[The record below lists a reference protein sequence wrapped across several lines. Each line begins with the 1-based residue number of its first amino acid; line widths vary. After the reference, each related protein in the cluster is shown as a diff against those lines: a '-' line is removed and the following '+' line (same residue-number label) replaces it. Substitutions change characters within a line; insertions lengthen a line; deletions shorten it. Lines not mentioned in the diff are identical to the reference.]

1 VRIGFGELILL
12 AMVGAMTM
20 SRYAQIWTNLMA
32 GPLLVILAA
41 GAATAQAL
49 PHSEWITLGTQS
61 GPTPRAN
68 KSQPANLLHYADQ
81 YILVDAGDGAA
92 EQLAKAGVRLAA
104 VRTVFI
110 SHLHFDHTSGLFAI
124 LGLRYQLSNPP
135 ITIYGPLGTKKLVEG
150 LVAAMQPFVDLG
162 SGQMRGGRMPPADYV
177 KAVEIPEGSTVQVGA
192 AKVTAVRNTHYS
204 FPKDSPNY
212 KYPSFSYR
220 FDMPDRAI
228 VYTGDTGPSAAV
240 ELLAAHADLLVSEV
254 VDSDYILGQIKAE
267 QLETPPVPG
276 ASPEPTPDTIHHMT
290 AEHLSP
296 ENVGLLAQHAGVA
309 HLVLTHQ
316 ELKPGADRE
325 TVARVARNFKGAIS
339 LGKDLDRF

>member
-1 VRIGFGELILL
+1 MMRRNAPRRIGLMAAILL
-12 AMVGAMTM
+12 AFSLDGVAH
-20 SRYAQIWTNLMA
+20 AQDR
-32 GPLLVILAA
+32 PK
-41 GAATAQAL
+41 
-49 PHSEWITLGTQS
+49 SEWITLGTQS

-92 EQLAKAGVRLAA
+92 EQLAKAGVRLAS

-135 ITIYGPLGTKKLVEG
+135 ITVYGPLGTKKLVDG

-177 KAVEIPEGSTVQVGA
+177 KVVEIPDGGTVQVGA
-192 AKVTAVRNTHYS
+192 VKVTAVRNTHYS

-220 FDMPDRAI
+220 FDLPDRAI

-240 ELLAAHADLLVSEV
+240 ETLAHHADLLVSEV
-254 VDSDYILGQIKAE
+254 VDADYILAQIKAE
-267 QLETPPVPG
+267 QTDTPAVAGVPQEP
-276 ASPEPTPDTIHHMT
+276 SPATIHHMR

-316 ELKPGADRE
+316 ELEPGKDRE
-325 TVARVARNFKGAIS
+325 SVARVAKNFKGTIS
-339 LGKDLDRF
+339 LAKDLDRF

>member
-1 VRIGFGELILL
+1 MISRNVKRWICLVAVPMFVRP
-12 AMVGAMTM
+12 
-20 SRYAQIWTNLMA
+20 MA
-32 GPLLVILAA
+32 GAT
-41 GAATAQAL
+41 TAQEQ
-49 PHSEWITLGTQS
+49 PHSEWVTLGTQS
-61 GPTPRAN
+61 GPTPRAT

-135 ITIYGPLGTKKLVEG
+135 ITVYGPLGTKKLVDG

-177 KAVEIPEGSTVQVGA
+177 KVVEIPEGGTVQVGA
-192 AKVTAVRNTHYS
+192 VKVTAVRNSHYS
-204 FPKDSPNY
+204 FPTESPHY

-220 FDMPDRAI
+220 FNMPDRVI

-240 ELLAAHADLLVSEV
+240 EALAAHADLLVSEV
-254 VDSDYILGQIKAE
+254 VDADYILAQIKAE
-267 QLETPPVPG
+267 QLETPPVPE
-276 ASPEPTPDTIHHMT
+276 APQEPSPATIHHMT

-296 ENVGLLAQHAGVA
+296 ENVGLLAQHAGVS

-316 ELKPGADRE
+316 ELKPGTDQE
-325 TVARVARNFKGAIS
+325 TIARVARNYKGAIS
-339 LGKDLDRF
+339 LAKDLDRF

>member
-1 VRIGFGELILL
+1 
-12 AMVGAMTM
+12 MM
-20 SRYAQIWTNLMA
+20 SRNAKRWTGLMT
-32 GPLLVILAA
+32 VIQLALPMSRP
-41 GAATAQAL
+41 ATAQER

-61 GPTPRAN
+61 GPTPRAT
-68 KSQPANLLHYADQ
+68 KSQPANLLHYGDQ

-135 ITIYGPLGTKKLVEG
+135 ITVYGPLGTKKLVDG
-150 LVAAMQPFVDLG
+150 LVAAMQPYVDLG
-162 SGQMRGGRMPPADYV
+162 SGQMRGGRMLPADYV
-177 KAVEIPEGSTVQVGA
+177 KVLEIPDGGTVQVGL
-192 AKVTAVRNTHYS
+192 AKVTAVRNSHYS
-204 FPKDSPNY
+204 FPKESPNY

-228 VYTGDTGPSAAV
+228 VYTGDTGPSSAV
-240 ELLAAHADLLVSEV
+240 EALAAKADLLVSEV
-254 VDSDYILGQIKAE
+254 VDADYILAQIKAE
-267 QLETPPVPG
+267 GSEAPPIPGVPQ
-276 ASPEPTPDTIHHMT
+276 EPTPATIHHMT

-296 ENVGLLAQHAGVA
+296 ENVGLLAQHAGIT

-316 ELKPGADRE
+316 ELRPGTDRE
-325 TVARVARNFKGAIS
+325 ALARVARNFRGTIS
-339 LGKDLDRF
+339 LAKDLDRF

>member
-1 VRIGFGELILL
+1 MSRIAQNRTGLMAATLL
-12 AMVGAMTM
+12 AFTV
-20 SRYAQIWTNLMA
+20 
-32 GPLLVILAA
+32 A
-41 GAATAQAL
+41 GAATAQDR
-49 PHSEWITLGTQS
+49 PRSVWITLGTQS

-135 ITIYGPLGTKKLVEG
+135 ITVYGPLGTKKLVDG

-162 SGQMRGGRMPPADYV
+162 SGQMRGGRMLPADYV
-177 KAVEIPEGSTVQVGA
+177 KVVEIPDGGTVQVGA
-192 AKVTAVRNTHYS
+192 VKVTAVRNTHYS

-220 FDMPDRAI
+220 FDLPDRAI

-240 ELLAAHADLLVSEV
+240 EALAAHADLLVSEV
-254 VDSDYILGQIKAE
+254 VDADYILAQIKAE
-267 QLETPPVPG
+267 RPETPPVPG
-276 ASPEPTPDTIHHMT
+276 VPQEPTPATIHHMR

-316 ELKPGADRE
+316 ELEPGMDGE
-325 TVARVARNFKGAIS
+325 SVARVARNYKGVIS
-339 LGKDLDRF
+339 LAKDLDRF

>member
-1 VRIGFGELILL
+1 MYRNALTWTGFMAAPLL
-12 AMVGAMTM
+12 AFSM
-20 SRYAQIWTNLMA
+20 
-32 GPLLVILAA
+32 A
-41 GAATAQAL
+41 GAATVQER
-49 PHSEWITLGTQS
+49 PRSVWITLGTQS

-68 KSQPANLLHYADQ
+68 KSQPANLLLYADQ

-92 EQLAKAGVRLAA
+92 EQLAKAGVRLAE

-135 ITIYGPLGTKKLVEG
+135 ITVYGPLGTKKLVGG

-162 SGQMRGGRMPPADYV
+162 SGQMRGGRMLPADYV
-177 KAVEIPEGSTVQVGA
+177 KVVEIPDGGTVQVGA
-192 AKVTAVRNTHYS
+192 AKVTAVRNSHYS
-204 FPKDSPNY
+204 FPKNSPNY

-220 FDMPDRAI
+220 FDMPDRSI
-228 VYTGDTGPSAAV
+228 VYTGDTGPSTAV
-240 ELLAAHADLLVSEV
+240 EALAYHADLLVSEV
-254 VDSDYILGQIKAE
+254 VDADYILARIRDE
-267 QLETPPVPG
+267 RPDTPPVPG
-276 ASPEPTPDTIHHMT
+276 VPPEPSPDTIHHMT

-316 ELKPGADRE
+316 ELKPGSDQE
-325 TVARVARNFKGAIS
+325 SVARVARNFKGTIS
-339 LGKDLDRF
+339 LAKDLDRF

>member
-1 VRIGFGELILL
+1 MISRNAKRWIGLDAVALFG
-12 AMVGAMTM
+12 
-20 SRYAQIWTNLMA
+20 
-32 GPLLVILAA
+32 LLVA
-41 GAATAQAL
+41 GAATARER
-49 PHSEWITLGTQS
+49 PHSEWVTLGTQS
-61 GPTPRAN
+61 GPTPRAT
-68 KSQPANLLHYADQ
+68 KSQPANLLLYADQ

-92 EQLAKAGVRLAA
+92 EQLAKAGVRLAS

-135 ITIYGPLGTKKLVEG
+135 ITVYGPLGTKKLVDG
-150 LVAAMQPFVDLG
+150 LVAAMQSYVDLG

-177 KAVEIPEGSTVQVGA
+177 KVVEIPEGGTVQVGS
-192 AKVTAVRNTHYS
+192 AKVTAVRNSHYS

-220 FDMPDRAI
+220 FDMPDRVI

-240 ELLAAHADLLVSEV
+240 EALAAHADLLVSEV
-254 VDSDYILGQIKAE
+254 VDADYILAQIKAE
-267 QLETPPVPG
+267 QSEMPPVPG
-276 ASPEPTPDTIHHMT
+276 VPQEPTLATIHHMT

-296 ENVGLLAQHAGVA
+296 ENVGLLAQRAGVA

-316 ELKPGADRE
+316 ELKPGMDRE
-325 TVARVARNFKGAIS
+325 TVARIARNYKGTIS
-339 LGKDLDRF
+339 LAKDLDRF

>member
-1 VRIGFGELILL
+1 MAAYRKSVGRLMAAPLL
-12 AMVGAMTM
+12 AFSV
-20 SRYAQIWTNLMA
+20 
-32 GPLLVILAA
+32 A
-41 GAATAQAL
+41 GAATAQER
-49 PHSEWITLGTQS
+49 PKSEWITLGTQS

-110 SHLHFDHTSGLFAI
+110 SHLHFDHTAGLFAI

-135 ITIYGPLGTKKLVEG
+135 ITIYGPLGTKKLVDG
-150 LVAAMQPFVDLG
+150 LVAAMQPYVDLG
-162 SGQMRGGRMPPADYV
+162 SGQMRGGRMLPADYV
-177 KAVEIPEGSTVQVGA
+177 KVVEIPEGGTVQVGS
-192 AKVTAVRNTHYS
+192 AKVTAVRNSHYS
-204 FPKDSPNY
+204 FPKESPNY
-212 KYPSFSYR
+212 QYPSFSYR

-240 ELLAAHADLLVSEV
+240 ETLAAHADLLVSEV
-254 VDSDYILGQIKAE
+254 VDADYILALIKAE
-267 QLETPPVPG
+267 RPETPPVPG
-276 ASPEPTPDTIHHMT
+276 APQEPTPATIHHMT

-316 ELKPGADRE
+316 ELKPGKDQE
-325 TVARVARNFKGAIS
+325 TVARVAGNFKGTIS
-339 LGKDLDRF
+339 LARDLDRF

>member
-1 VRIGFGELILL
+1 MSLNAQRWTGLL
-12 AMVGAMTM
+12 AAPLI
-20 SRYAQIWTNLMA
+20 A
-32 GPLLVILAA
+32 LLVA
-41 GAATAQAL
+41 GAAAAQER

-61 GPTPRAN
+61 GPTPRAT
-68 KSQPANLLHYADQ
+68 KSQPANLLHYSDQ

-135 ITIYGPLGTKKLVEG
+135 ITVYGPLGTKKLVAG
-150 LVAAMQPFVDLG
+150 LVAAMQPYVDLG
-162 SGQMRGGRMPPADYV
+162 SGQMRGGRMLPVDYV
-177 KAVEIPEGSTVQVGA
+177 KAVEIPEGGTVQVGA
-192 AKVTAVRNTHYS
+192 VKVTAVRNSHYS
-204 FPKDSPNY
+204 FPMDSPNY

-220 FDMPDRAI
+220 FDLPDRAI

-240 ELLAAHADLLVSEV
+240 EALAAHADLLVSEV
-254 VDSDYILGQIKAE
+254 VDADYILAQIKAE
-267 QLETPPVPG
+267 RLETPPVPG
-276 ASPEPTPDTIHHMT
+276 APLEPTPATIHHMT

-296 ENVGLLAQHAGVA
+296 ENVGLLAQRAGVA

-316 ELKPGADRE
+316 ELKPGTDRE
-325 TVARVARNFKGAIS
+325 TVARVAGNFKGPIS
-339 LGKDLDRF
+339 LARDLDRF

>member
-1 VRIGFGELILL
+1 MLAAPLL
-12 AMVGAMTM
+12 A
-20 SRYAQIWTNLMA
+20 LLLA
-32 GPLLVILAA
+32 GSASAREP
-41 GAATAQAL
+41 

-61 GPTPRAN
+61 GPTPRAT

-135 ITIYGPLGTKKLVEG
+135 ITVYGPLGTKKLVEG
-150 LVAAMQPFVDLG
+150 LVAAMQPYVDLG
-162 SGQMRGGRMPPADYV
+162 SGQMRGGRMMPVDYV
-177 KAVEIPEGSTVQVGA
+177 KVVEIPEGDTVQVGSA
-192 AKVTAVRNTHYS
+192 RVTAVRNSHYS
-204 FPKDSPNY
+204 FLKDSPY
-212 KYPSFSYR
+212 YQYPSFSYR

-228 VYTGDTGPSAAV
+228 VYTGDTGPSRAV
-240 ELLAAHADLLVSEV
+240 EKLAAHADLLVSEV
-254 VDSDYILGQIKAE
+254 VDADYILAQIKAE
-267 QLETPPVPG
+267 LLEAPPIPGVPQ
-276 ASPEPTPDTIHHMT
+276 EPSPDTIHHMT

-296 ENVGLLAQHAGVA
+296 ENVGLLAVHAGVA

-316 ELKPGADRE
+316 ELKPGSDQE
-325 TVARVARNFKGAIS
+325 TLARVAGNFKGKIS
-339 LGKDLDRF
+339 LAKDLDRF

>member
-1 VRIGFGELILL
+1 MMNRNVQR
-12 AMVGAMTM
+12 
-20 SRYAQIWTNLMA
+20 WTGRFV
-32 GPLLVILAA
+32 GPLLALSVA
-41 GAATAQAL
+41 GAATAQERQ
-49 PHSEWITLGTQS
+49 HSEWITLGTQS
-61 GPTPRAN
+61 GPTPRAT

-81 YILVDAGDGAA
+81 FILVDAGDGAA
-92 EQLAKAGVRLAA
+92 EQLAKAGVSLAA

-135 ITIYGPLGTKKLVEG
+135 ITVYGPLGTKKLVDG
-150 LVAAMQPFVDLG
+150 LIAAMQPYVDLG
-162 SGQMRGGRMPPADYV
+162 SGQMRGGRMLPADYV
-177 KAVEIPEGSTVQVGA
+177 KVVEIPEDGTVQVGS

-204 FPKDSPNY
+204 FPKDSPFY

-220 FDMPDRAI
+220 FDMPDRSI

-240 ELLAAHADLLVSEV
+240 ERLAAHVDLLVSEV
-254 VDSDYILGQIKAE
+254 VDADYILAQIKAE
-267 QLETPPVPG
+267 RPDTPPAAG
-276 ASPEPTPDTIHHMT
+276 TAQEPSPDTIHHMT

-316 ELKPGADRE
+316 ELKPGADEE
-325 TVARVARNFKGAIS
+325 TLARVAGHFKGKIS
-339 LGKDLDRF
+339 LAKDLDRF

>member
-1 VRIGFGELILL
+1 MMSRDAKRWTGLTTLLLL
-12 AMVGAMTM
+12 ALPVA
-20 SRYAQIWTNLMA
+20 R
-32 GPLLVILAA
+32 P
-41 GAATAQAL
+41 ATAQER

-61 GPTPRAN
+61 GPTPRAT
-68 KSQPANLLHYADQ
+68 KSQPANLLHYGDQ

-92 EQLAKAGVRLAA
+92 EQLAKAGVPLAA

-135 ITIYGPLGTKKLVEG
+135 ITVYGPLGTKKLVDG

-162 SGQMRGGRMPPADYV
+162 SGQMRGGRLLPADYV
-177 KAVEIPEGSTVQVGA
+177 KVVEIPDGGTVKVGA
-192 AKVTAVRNTHYS
+192 AEVTAVRNSHYS

-212 KYPSFSYR
+212 KYPSLSYR
-220 FDMPDRAI
+220 FNMPDRSI
-228 VYTGDTGPSAAV
+228 VYTGDTGPSVAV
-240 ELLAAHADLLVSEV
+240 EKLAYHADLLVSEV
-254 VDSDYILGQIKAE
+254 VDADYILAQIRAE
-267 QLETPPVPG
+267 RPDTPPVPG
-276 ASPEPTPDTIHHMT
+276 APLEPSPDTIHHMT

-316 ELKPGADRE
+316 ELKPGSDVE
-325 TVARVARNFKGAIS
+325 SVARVARNFKGTIS
-339 LGKDLDRF
+339 LAKDLDRF

>member
-1 VRIGFGELILL
+1 MSRNVQIWANLVAVPLL
-12 AMVGAMTM
+12 A
-20 SRYAQIWTNLMA
+20 LLLA
-32 GPLLVILAA
+32 GP
-41 GAATAQAL
+41 ATAQER

-61 GPTPRAN
+61 GPTPRAT
-68 KSQPANLLHYADQ
+68 KSQPANLLHYGDQ

-110 SHLHFDHTSGLFAI
+110 SHMHFDHTSGLFAI

-135 ITIYGPLGTKKLVEG
+135 ITVYGPLGTKKLVDG

-162 SGQMRGGRMPPADYV
+162 SGQMRGGRMLPADYV
-177 KAVEIPEGSTVQVGA
+177 KVVEIPDGGTVQVGA
-192 AKVTAVRNTHYS
+192 AKVTAVRNSHYS

-240 ELLAAHADLLVSEV
+240 EALAAHADLLVSEV
-254 VDSDYILGQIKAE
+254 VDANYILAQIKAE
-267 QLETPPVPG
+267 RPITPPVPG
-276 ASPEPTPDTIHHMT
+276 VPQEPTLATIHHMT

-316 ELKPGADRE
+316 ELQPGTDRE
-325 TVARVARNFKGAIS
+325 TVARVGRNFKGTITLA
-339 LGKDLDRF
+339 KDLDRF

>member
-1 VRIGFGELILL
+1 MVVSCSALSWPCFTAAPLL
-12 AMVGAMTM
+12 A
-20 SRYAQIWTNLMA
+20 
-32 GPLLVILAA
+32 LLSA
-41 GAATAQAL
+41 GAATAQER

-61 GPTPRAN
+61 GPTPRPT
-68 KSQPANLLHYADQ
+68 KSQPANLLHYGDQ

-92 EQLAKAGVRLAA
+92 EQLAKAGVLLAA

-110 SHLHFDHTSGLFAI
+110 SHMHFDHISGLFAI

-135 ITIYGPLGTKKLVEG
+135 ITVYGPVGTRKLVDG

-162 SGQMRGGRMPPADYV
+162 SGQMRGGRMLPADYV
-177 KAVEIPEGSTVQVGA
+177 SVVEISDGGTVQVGV
-192 AKVTAVRNTHYS
+192 AKITAIRNSHYS
-204 FPKDSPNY
+204 VPRESPSY
-212 KYPSFSYR
+212 KYPSLSYR

-240 ELLAAHADLLVSEV
+240 EKLAARADLLVSEV
-254 VDSDYILGQIKAE
+254 VDADYILAQIKAE
-267 QLETPPVPG
+267 RPATPPIPG
-276 ASPEPTPDTIHHMT
+276 APPEPSEATIHHMR

-316 ELKPGADRE
+316 ELRPGRNRE

-339 LGKDLDRF
+339 LAKDLDRF

>member
-1 VRIGFGELILL
+1 MISRNAQRWTALL
-12 AMVGAMTM
+12 AV
-20 SRYAQIWTNLMA
+20 
-32 GPLLVILAA
+32 PLLALLVE
-41 GAATAQAL
+41 GSATAQER

-68 KSQPANLLHYADQ
+68 KSQPANMLHYGDQ

-110 SHLHFDHTSGLFAI
+110 SHMHFDHTSGLFAI

-135 ITIYGPLGTKKLVEG
+135 ITVYGPLGTKKLVDG

-162 SGQMRGGRMPPADYV
+162 SGQMRGGRMLPADYV
-177 KAVEIPEGSTVQVGA
+177 KVVEIPDGGTVQVGS
-192 AKVTAVRNTHYS
+192 AKVTAVRNSHYS
-204 FPKDSPNY
+204 FPTDSPSY

-240 ELLAAHADLLVSEV
+240 ETLAYHADLLVSEV
-254 VDSDYILGQIKAE
+254 VDADYILAQIKAE
-267 QLETPPVPG
+267 RPETPLVPG
-276 ASPEPTPDTIHHMT
+276 DPQEPTPATIHHMR

-296 ENVGLLAQHAGVA
+296 ENVGLLAQHAGVT

-316 ELKPGADRE
+316 ELKPGMDRE
-325 TVARVARNFKGAIS
+325 TVARVARNFKGTIS
-339 LGKDLDRF
+339 LAKDLDRF

>member
-1 VRIGFGELILL
+1 MMSRNAKRLTGLMTVLLL
-12 AMVGAMTM
+12 ALPVA
-20 SRYAQIWTNLMA
+20 R
-32 GPLLVILAA
+32 P
-41 GAATAQAL
+41 ATAQER

-61 GPTPRAN
+61 GPTPRAT
-68 KSQPANLLHYADQ
+68 KSQPANLLHYGDQ

-135 ITIYGPLGTKKLVEG
+135 ITVYGPLGTKKLVDG

-162 SGQMRGGRMPPADYV
+162 SGQMRGGRMLPADYV
-177 KAVEIPEGSTVQVGA
+177 KVVEIPDGGTVQVGL
-192 AKVTAVRNTHYS
+192 AKVTAVRNSHYS
-204 FPKDSPNY
+204 FPKESPNY

-220 FDMPDRAI
+220 FEMPDRTI
-228 VYTGDTGPSAAV
+228 VYTGDTGPSSAV
-240 ELLAAHADLLVSEV
+240 EALAAKADLLVSEV
-254 VDSDYILGQIKAE
+254 VDADYILAQIKIERPEAA
-267 QLETPPVPG
+267 PVPG
-276 ASPEPTPDTIHHMT
+276 APQEPTPATIHHMT

-296 ENVGLLAQHAGVA
+296 ENVGLLAQHAGVT

-316 ELKPGADRE
+316 ELKPGTDRE
-325 TVARVARNFKGAIS
+325 TLARVARNFKGTIS
-339 LGKDLDRF
+339 LAKDLDRF